1 MRGYVVV
8 KEQLPYKVKS
18 IPQGS
23 VVVSE
28 FSRNKTKPIPP
39 SSINS
44 LLTNNIQSKNVR
56 SRDLTVLITKYADT
70 ITNHDTKKTKSIYVD
85 KQPAKTWVVDPVAK
99 LFYVDRQPSRNW
111 VISTGRIDI
120 PELEFSV
127 GDIFVDAQTG
137 KVFVFAGDVDSFQF
151 VEIGYYADL
160 CEETEYYE
168 SDTEPIDALFGDRWF
183 DTSVG
188 VLFTLVKNASD
199 EDVWAQI
206 GQPSGVCEGSDIFYG
221 KTNPFNITVGELGD
235 RWFDETTGAF
245 YTYSNEPAANWIEL
259 E

>member
-18 IPQGS
+18 IP
-23 VVVSE
+23 
-28 FSRNKTKPIPP
+28 T

-44 LLTNNIQSKNVR
+44 LLTNNVQSKNVR
-56 SRDLTVLITKYADT
+56 SRNLTVLITKYADT
-70 ITNHDTKKTKSIYVD
+70 ITNHDTKKIKSI
-85 KQPAKTWVVDPVAK
+85 
-99 LFYVDRQPSRNW
+99 YVDRQPSRNW

-120 PELEFSV
+120 PELEFNV

-137 KVFVFAGDVDSFQF
+137 KVFVYASDADGFQF

-168 SDTEPIDALFGDRWF
+168 SDTVPVGAMFGDRWF

-188 VLFTLVKNASD
+188 VLYTLVKNASN
-199 EDVWAQI
+199 EDIWAQI
-206 GQPSGVCEGSDIFYG
+206 GQSSGVCEGSDIFYG

-245 YTYSNEPAANWIEL
+245 YTYSNESATNWIEL